1 MPRDDRR
8 MTFIVVPHGG
18 KDLSTRSF
26 EISYRRLRVA
36 ATLLVVAAVFFLF
49 VTISWFW
56 MAAQAARVPV
66 LQREITHLEGERQ
79 RVEQLARVIARM
91 EAQYQQVRVMLG
103 GPEADSVRAA
113 ASAAAAAAADTVP
126 VDTTATDADAVAEGD
141 PQAMLPRAWP
151 LEERGYVTR
160 GVLPRLGHSGI
171 DIAVRGGSRVLAS
184 GGGTVLAAGEDSVY
198 GRFVRIA
205 HDDGYESTYGHV
217 SRVLVAEQERVHRRQ
232 VIALSGNTGRSTAPH
247 LHFEIRKDGSP
258 VDPGALVRNPR

>member
-26 EISYRRLRVA
+26 EVSYQRLRVA
-36 ATLLVVAAVFFLF
+36 ATLLAVAAVFMLF

-103 GPEADSVRAA
+103 GPAADSVRAA
-113 ASAAAAAAADTVP
+113 AAAAAANDTAQ
-126 VDTTATDADAVAEGD
+126 VDTTASDADVTGEGD

-160 GVLPRLGHSGI
+160 GALGRNGHPGI

-184 GGGTVLAAGEDSVY
+184 GGGTVLAAGEDPVY
-198 GRFVRIA
+198 GRFVRIG

-217 SRVLVAEQERVHRRQ
+217 SRILVAEQERVHRRQ